1 MLNFSAILF
10 GIGPLHALLG
20 LLLRRVTL
28 AFSTIPDFTDW
39 LVAAMLA
46 LAYTS
51 IALPIGFW
59 SGFLKVDLQ
68 TSRPTIV
75 AVLLGCILS
84 PGLTEEVFFRVL
96 MLPHPFENASGLML
110 WFWGCASLAT
120 FVVYHPLN
128 ALSFYPVGRS
138 TFMNP
143 VFLLLAAI
151 LGVACSIAYLQ
162 SGSIW
167 PAVAVHWLA
176 VTAWLLLLGG
186 YRRLYG

>member
-1 MLNFSAILF
+1 MLPFLSLFS
-10 GIGPLHALLG
+10 LLPFD
-20 LLLRRVTL
+20 LLARRLTH

-39 LVAAMLA
+39 LVVA
-46 LAYTS
+46 LLVLVYSA

-59 SGFLKVDLQ
+59 SGFLKVDVQ
-68 TSRPTIV
+68 TSGPII
-75 AVLLGCILS
+75 AGVLVSCLLS

-96 MLPHPFENASGLML
+96 MLPHAFENASGLML
-110 WFWGCASLAT
+110 WFWGCLSLVL

-128 ALSFYPVGRS
+128 ALTFYPVGRS

-143 VFLLLAAI
+143 VFLLLAAV
-151 LGVACSIAYLQ
+151 LGVACSIAYLLI
-162 SGSIW
+162 GSIW
-167 PAVAVHWLA
+167 PAVVIHWLG

>member
-1 MLNFSAILF
+1 MLNLIMFNFSAI
-10 GIGPLHALLG
+10 G
-20 LLLRRVTL
+20 LLDLLARRLTL

-39 LVAAMLA
+39 LVAAMLV
-46 LAYTS
+46 LAYTA
-51 IALPIGFW
+51 IALPVGFW
-59 SGFLKVDLQ
+59 SGFLKIDVQ
-68 TSRPTIV
+68 TSWPTITG
-75 AVLLGCILS
+75 VLIGCLLT
-84 PGLTEEVFFRVL
+84 PGLSEEVFFRVL
-96 MLPHPFENASGLML
+96 ILPHPGENASGLML
-110 WFWGCASLAT
+110 WFWGWASLVL

-128 ALSFYPVGRS
+128 ALTFYPIGRS